1 MKYKRHLISLI
12 LLMLMV
18 AFAEYT
24 GEMEVIFPEVGALV
38 VGAWI
43 VEKQP
48 WKVSKIELVT
58 LMTLCSIV
66 GVVIVRYVHF
76 QLTFQVL
83 IGLIFAGC
91 TLKLT
96 KTTLVPI
103 VSACILPILLRTET
117 IVYPISVFVL
127 TLMIVSVQYF
137 INKDKIKDIKEEAK
151 EEFKL
156 MEKDTQYRKK
166 ELIKMGKIFIIVGSL
181 TFLSVKLKE
190 TLLIAPPLIVAF
202 IELTNEKCKFRKKSK
217 KLLLLFII
225 ASLIGTGF
233 RLGLN
238 EMLGLPLW
246 ISTLGTVVSIFICF
260 EKFNMYFPPVAAI
273 SILPMLLKNNQILFY
288 PLQVAIGCA
297 IFILIATFLFTEK
310 SIKICNE
317 EGCHKTSLR
326 V

>member
-66 GVVIVRYVHF
+66 GVIIVRYVHF

-83 IGLIFAGC
+83 IGLTFAGW

-233 RLGLN
+233 RLVLN

-260 EKFNMYFPPVAAI
+260 EKFNM
-273 SILPMLLKNNQILFY
+273 
-288 PLQVAIGCA
+288 
-297 IFILIATFLFTEK
+297 
-310 SIKICNE
+310 
-317 EGCHKTSLR
+317 
-326 V
+326 

>member
-1 MKYKRHLISLI
+1 
-12 LLMLMV
+12 
-18 AFAEYT
+18 
-24 GEMEVIFPEVGALV
+24 
-38 VGAWI
+38 
-43 VEKQP
+43 
-48 WKVSKIELVT
+48 
-58 LMTLCSIV
+58 
-66 GVVIVRYVHF
+66 
-76 QLTFQVL
+76 
-83 IGLIFAGC
+83 
-91 TLKLT
+91 
-96 KTTLVPI
+96 
-103 VSACILPILLRTET
+103 
-117 IVYPISVFVL
+117 
-127 TLMIVSVQYF
+127 MIVSVQYF

-225 ASLIGTGF
+225 AALIGTGF

-260 EKFNMYFPPVAAI
+260 EKFNM
-273 SILPMLLKNNQILFY
+273 
-288 PLQVAIGCA
+288 
-297 IFILIATFLFTEK
+297 
-310 SIKICNE
+310 
-317 EGCHKTSLR
+317 
-326 V
+326 